1 MSRSM
6 PSYQLITDRTTNTF
20 VSEAYK
26 SLRTNLEFSTRDE
39 KVQTIM
45 ITSTQETEG
54 KSTIAAN
61 LSVAFALT
69 NKKVLLIDA
78 DMRGSSQHE
87 IFNTPNDKGISNL
100 LSHQCQLKEAT
111 MSTLLGSLNLIPAGP
126 IPPNPSE
133 ILASYEMSALL
144 EELKES
150 YDVIIIDTPPILSF
164 TDSQI
169 IAAQC
174 DGVLLVANTGKVKKE
189 ALFKAKVSLEL
200 VKARI
205 LGVVLNNSELKKA
218 DKKRKSYK

>member
-39 KVQTIM
+39 KVKTIM

-61 LSVAFALT
+61 LSVAFAQT

-87 IFNTPNDKGISNL
+87 IFNTSNDKGISNL
-100 LSHQCQLKEAT
+100 LSRQCQLKEAT

-126 IPPNPSE
+126 IPVNPSE
-133 ILASYEMSALL
+133 ILSSDELSALL
-144 EELKES
+144 EELTDI
-150 YDVIIIDTPPILSF
+150 YDIIIIDTPPILSF

-174 DGVLLVANTGKVKKE
+174 DGVLLIANTGKVKKE
-189 ALFKAKVSLEL
+189 ALFKAKTSLEL

-205 LGVVLNNSELKKA
+205 LGIVLNNSEPKKA
-218 DKKRKSYK
+218 DKKRKSYR

>member
-6 PSYQLITDRTTNTF
+6 ASYQLITDRTTNTF

-39 KVQTIM
+39 KVKTIM

-61 LSVAFALT
+61 LSVAFAQT

-87 IFNTPNDKGISNL
+87 IFNTSNDKGISNL
-100 LSHQCQLKEAT
+100 LSRQCQLKEAT

-126 IPPNPSE
+126 IPVNPSE
-133 ILASYEMSALL
+133 ILSSDELSALL
-144 EELKES
+144 EELTDS
-150 YDVIIIDTPPILSF
+150 YDIIIIDTPPILSF

-174 DGVLLVANTGKVKKE
+174 DGVLLIANTGKVKKE
-189 ALFKAKVSLEL
+189 ALFKAKASLEL

-205 LGVVLNNSELKKA
+205 LGIVLNNSEPKKA
-218 DKKRKSYK
+218 DKKRKSYR